1 MSNQAPSKIV
11 DDRSPEYLRYQSRMA
26 IVEASDGEAS
36 EAIAA
41 YWWNLYLIYRDDD
54 WRAEFEHLRD
64 WLGDFTAKPFGKS
77 RQTFFNVMRAISR
90 WKSLGL
96 ADNQVRQLLGKR
108 KVALEG
114 DIEKWFDG
122 EKMIPEVEA
131 ALNNKGEKPKEVL
144 LRAADLGDGEAR
156 KEILS
161 FVERD
166 HIYTVPDVY
175 SLGDDG
181 LLFNL
186 RWENEK
192 KGLIGEWTIQVTAKQ
207 ISPEKGNGLPDTI
220 GRYLASRLGIRL

>member
-1 MSNQAPSKIV
+1 MQSQAPSKNKII
-11 DDRSPEYLRYQSRMA
+11 DQRTPEYLRYQSRMA

-64 WLGDFTAKPFGKS
+64 WLGDFTARPFGKS

-90 WKSLGL
+90 WKSMKL

-122 EKMIPEVEA
+122 EKMKPEVEA
-131 ALNNKGEKPKEVL
+131 ALQEKGVEPKEVI

-156 KEILS
+156 KEILQ
-161 FVERD
+161 FAERD
-166 HIYTVPDVY
+166 HIYAVPDMAAM
-175 SLGDDG
+175 DDLG
-181 LLFNL
+181 LLFNV

-192 KGLIGEWTIQVTAKQ
+192 QGIVGEWTIRVSGQQVAPTRGDEHL
-207 ISPEKGNGLPDTI
+207 PETVK
-220 GRYLASRLGIRL
+220 R